1 MDNYF
6 NFGGM
11 SLLQDLVKVF
21 YPPACY
27 GCGKILVT
35 HEYFICST
43 CELDLPVTDF
53 NTHPDN
59 AVMQQLWGKA
69 KVESAQAYLYF
80 QKSGITQN
88 LMHHL
93 KYRGVKSLGVFLGER
108 YADTLI
114 IQPDYVIPVPLHKKK
129 LKKRGYNQSEL
140 FAKGLTNKL
149 GCRLMTDN
157 LYRTRFTETQTNKSR
172 YERWE
177 NVKGVFALKQ
187 PELLEGKTILLVDDV
202 VTTGATLIACA
213 EVLNQVPECKVH
225 IATIAYAVDT

>member
-1 MDNYF
+1 
-6 NFGGM
+6 M
-11 SLLQDLVKVF
+11 SILHDLLRLF
-21 YPPACY
+21 YPPVCY
-27 GCGKILVT
+27 GCGAVLVGNE
-35 HEYFICST
+35 HYLCSN
-43 CELDLPVTDF
+43 CELNLPVTHF
-53 NTHPDN
+53 HTQADN

-93 KYRGVKSLGVFLGER
+93 KYRGVKPLGVFLGEQ
-108 YADTLI
+108 YAHLLPL
-114 IQPDYVIPVPLHKKK
+114 QPDHIIPVPLHKKK

-140 FAKGLTNKL
+140 FAKGLANKL
-149 GCRLMTDN
+149 GCDLMTDN
-157 LYRTRFTETQTNKSR
+157 LHRTRFTETQTNKGR

-202 VTTGATLIACA
+202 VTTGATLISCIEA
-213 EVLNQVPECKVH
+213 LNQVPGCKTHV
-225 IATIAYAVDT
+225 ATMAYAVDS